1 MSHAFSPFSLV
12 TIRKMRS
19 FNLTA
24 KHLPK
29 LPHML
34 YRNDCIY
41 ICTHHHHY
49 IYCPPQSHHSE
60 MRSISSPNNELWRLD
75 CDFTYLI
82 YLNYH
87 RSAKSSIING
97 FEWKQ
102 NQTRTG
108 SKCALYREP
117 YIYNHCADAVKLICL
132 NGRTNTNKLL
142 MRVTEKTTTRA
153 QIEMMSSYIEIVWVF
168 LCALCAYHLL
178 CGEWVRNVVI
188 CCFIVCH
195 AFQACCL
202 NGKP

>member
-1 MSHAFSPFSLV
+1 MHFLHLV

-87 RSAKSSIING
+87 RSANSSIING

-102 NQTRTG
+102 NKTRKG
-108 SKCALYREP
+108 SKCALYRDP
-117 YIYNHCADAVKLICL
+117 YIYITTA
-132 NGRTNTNKLL
+132 L
-142 MRVTEKTTTRA
+142 MRWNLSALMGARTR
-153 QIEMMSSYIEIVWVF
+153 IN
-168 LCALCAYHLL
+168 CL
-178 CGEWVRNVVI
+178 CGWPKKRRR
-188 CCFIVCH
+188 
-195 AFQACCL
+195 ARRSRWCL
-202 NGKP
+202 HISK